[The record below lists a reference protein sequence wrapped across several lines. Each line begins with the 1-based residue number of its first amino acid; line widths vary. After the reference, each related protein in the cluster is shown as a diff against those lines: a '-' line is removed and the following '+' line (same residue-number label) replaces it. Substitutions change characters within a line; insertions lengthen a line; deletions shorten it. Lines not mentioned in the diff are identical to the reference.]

1 MTASVMRQEEVA
13 VVFGATGGIGSALVK
28 PVERSGQFRE
38 VIGFSRRHAPRFD
51 IANEESISDAAAE
64 VAGRGPVSLA
74 INAVG
79 LLHADYLQPE
89 KSWRNLNAESLA
101 CLFAVNAVGPA
112 LLMKHFLP
120 LLPRDRRAV
129 FATLSARV
137 GSIGDNSVGGWYGY
151 RASKAA
157 LNQFVRTASIELA
170 RKNPHAVCVA
180 VHPGTVDTAL
190 SKPFAKTGLP
200 VQTPDE
206 AAPRILKTLSDFTPQ
221 HTGGFFDRFGRTLPW

>member
-1 MTASVMRQEEVA
+1 MKDDLA
-13 VVFGATGGIGSALVK
+13 VVFGSTGGIGSALVEAI
-28 PVERSGQFRE
+28 ERSGQFRE
-38 VIGFSRRHAPRFD
+38 VIGLSRRHAIRFD
-51 IANEESISDAAAE
+51 VESEASIAEAAAQ
-64 VAGRGPVSLA
+64 VATKGPVGLA

-79 LLHADYLQPE
+79 LLHSDDLQPE
-89 KSWRNLNAESLA
+89 KTWRGLDAEALA
-101 CLFAVNAVGPA
+101 RLFAVNAVGPA
-112 LLMKHFLP
+112 LIMKHFLP
-120 LLPRDRRAV
+120 LLPRRRRAV
-129 FATLSARV
+129 FATLSAKV
-137 GSIGDNSVGGWYGY
+137 GSIGDNSLGGWYGY

-200 VQTPDE
+200 IQTPAE
-206 AAPRILKTLSDFTPQ
+206 AASQILSTLSEFTYQ